1 MGERAQSA
9 SEVDCILIG
18 FVAMHHFFNG
28 NEVAMDF
35 DEKDDSLMDIVCKL
49 LIFFMVILVAIL
61 INWIIEKT

>member
-9 SEVDCILIG
+9 SEVDCLHIS
-18 FVAMHHFFNG
+18 FVAVHHFVDG
-28 NEVAMDF
+28 IEVAMDF